1 MNENDT
7 VDDDF
12 ATGLAKAIEKSKS
25 EKTFD
30 CKLSGIGKE
39 MVLFESSG
47 TRSKN
52 LEKLLNA
59 LLTICLTSVSSE
71 RAFSVSGS
79 IVVERRAGL
88 KDETMM
94 MSYVLN
100 RSYTRDSTEGGAC
113 RSEFCANFMVI
124 GPHWVE
130 GLTYKK
136 ILNSVQPFSRYG
148 HFWIL
153 ALKWGQNWCERKK
166 SPFFIRI

>member
-1 MNENDT
+1 MPSKKDIERKADSLISRLFPETLKESDYESMNENDT

-59 LLTICLTSVSSE
+59 LLTICPTSVSSE

-79 IVVERRAGL
+79 IVVRRRAGL
-88 KDETMM
+88 KDETINDLCF
-94 MSYVLN
+94 LN
-100 RSYTRDSTEGGAC
+100 G
-113 RSEFCANFMVI
+113 
-124 GPHWVE
+124 
-130 GLTYKK
+130 
-136 ILNSVQPFSRYG
+136 
-148 HFWIL
+148 
-153 ALKWGQNWCERKK
+153 
-166 SPFFIRI
+166 FFTKEK